1 VIRYLAITRILSCN
15 ALPSEILISRGG
27 QAAVQTI
34 GNDVEEKAN
43 PLLALK
49 VRDFRLYWLAL
60 VAQVVG
66 QHMFAFTLGWLVFE
80 ITGSQAQ
87 LGFIHLCGFVPQFTL
102 MLLGGVLADRVDARK
117 LIGAAQTVA
126 AIAMIMVG
134 VTAMLGLAQLWHLA
148 LGAFLWGLSGA
159 IDEPARAAFFPRLLP
174 RPLLRSAVPLIS
186 MAFGSSRIIAP
197 SIGGF
202 LIAAAGAP
210 AAFLVS
216 AAAVS
221 TMIAVLFL
229 IRPAHSVARPH
240 GSLLSN
246 FTESLRYIRANEAF
260 ARAIGAA
267 LLNATLAMG
276 FIHMLPVFAK
286 VVLQVDARGLG
297 ILVSA
302 AGVGALTG
310 FASYA
315 WVQLRTSPR
324 SLIVGALTVYNVAL
338 IGLAFS
344 NWYWLSFCAILV
356 AGLCH
361 AYFLTCVQVMLQ
373 TLVEDHYR
381 GRVMSV
387 FALVWSLMFFSGF
400 LLNVA
405 GSMVGPRLALAG
417 GASIVLAYVWLSLVR
432 ATALKNLV
440 LAPKPG

>member
-1 VIRYLAITRILSCN
+1 M
-15 ALPSEILISRGG
+15 E
-27 QAAVQTI
+27 Q
-34 GNDVEEKAN
+34 KAN
-43 PLLALK
+43 PLLALS

-60 VAQVVG
+60 VTQVVG
-66 QHMFAFTLGWLVFE
+66 QHMFAFTLGWLTFE

-87 LGFIHLCGFVPQFTL
+87 LGLIHLCGFVPQFALT
-102 MLLGGVLADRVDARK
+102 LLGGVLADRIDARK
-117 LIGAAQTVA
+117 LIGTAQVNA
-126 AIAMIMVG
+126 AITMIMVG
-134 VTAMLGLAQLWHLA
+134 VVTLLGVAQLWHLA
-148 LGAFLWGLSGA
+148 LGAFLWGLSAA
-159 IDEPARAAFFPRLLP
+159 IDEPARASFFPRLLP

-186 MAFGSSRIIAP
+186 MAFGSSRVIAP
-197 SIGGF
+197 SIAGF

-210 AAFLVS
+210 ATFLAC

-229 IRPAHSVARPH
+229 VRPAHGAARPH
-240 GSLLSN
+240 ESLLNS

-260 ARAIGAA
+260 AKAIGAA

-286 VVLQVDARGLG
+286 DVLQVDSRGLG
-297 ILVSA
+297 ILASA
-302 AGVGALTG
+302 AGVGALAG
-310 FASYA
+310 FLSYG
-315 WVQLRTSPR
+315 WLQSRLSPR
-324 SLIVGALTVYNVAL
+324 NLMVGALTVYNVAL

-344 NWYWLSFCAILV
+344 DWYWLSFCAILV

-361 AYFLTCVQVMLQ
+361 GYFVTCVQVMLQ

-400 LLNVA
+400 LLNTA
-405 GSMVGPRLALAG
+405 GEWVGPHLALAG
-417 GASIVLAYVWLSLVR
+417 GAVIVLAYVWLSLVH
-432 ATALKNLV
+432 ATALKKVV

>member
-1 VIRYLAITRILSCN
+1 M
-15 ALPSEILISRGG
+15 E
-27 QAAVQTI
+27 
-34 GNDVEEKAN
+34 DKAN
-43 PLLALK
+43 PLLALR

-66 QHMFAFTLGWLVFE
+66 QHMFAFTLGWLAFE

-87 LGFIHLCGFVPQFTL
+87 LGFIHLCGFVPQFALT
-102 MLLGGVLADRVDARK
+102 LLGGVLADRIDARK
-117 LIGAAQTVA
+117 LIGVAQINA

-134 VTAMLGLAQLWHLA
+134 VAAMLGVAQLWHLA
-148 LGAFLWGLSGA
+148 LGAFLWGLSAA
-159 IDEPARAAFFPRLLP
+159 IDEPARASFFPRLLP

-186 MAFGSSRIIAP
+186 MAFGGSRVIAP
-197 SIGGF
+197 SIAGF

-210 AAFLVS
+210 AALLLS

-229 IRPAHSVARPH
+229 VRPARSDARPH
-240 GSLLSN
+240 GSLLNN
-246 FTESLRYIRANEAF
+246 FTESLRYIRANEVF
-260 ARAIGAA
+260 ARVIAAA

-286 VVLQVDARGLG
+286 DVLQVDARGLG
-297 ILVSA
+297 ILASA
-302 AGVGALTG
+302 VGVGALAG
-310 FASYA
+310 FLSYA
-315 WVQLRTSPR
+315 WLQSRLSPR
-324 SLIVGALTVYNVAL
+324 SVIVGALTVFNVAL

-344 NWYWLSFCAILV
+344 DWYWFSFCALV
-356 AGLCH
+356 IAGLCH
-361 AYFLTCVQVMLQ
+361 AYFVTCAQVMLQ

-387 FALVWSLMFFSGF
+387 FALVWSLMFLSGF

-405 GSMVGPRLALAG
+405 GSFVGPRQALAG
-417 GASIVLAYVWLSLVR
+417 GAAIMLAYVWLSLVR
-432 ATALKNLV
+432 AAALKNVV